1 MRGKKYRLILIV
13 MVAAF
18 MKLDASVLA
27 IDDMKTRATLRGL
40 KALYVQVEDFD
51 PDLKK
56 ELKKGGLTESLL
68 RTVIER
74 RLELAGIRV
83 LSGEEFQRPDLTGIL
98 YVNVRILMPE
108 ILKKYTYT
116 VEGERVPKGGPPE
129 RYLYTID
136 VELRQ
141 TVSLLRDPVVK
152 GLSTTWSTG
161 SLGFRR
167 LSRIQMDVADQVDTF
182 ANAYLSVN
190 SK

>member
-1 MRGKKYRLILIV
+1 MRGNRYRLVLIV

-27 IDDMKTRATLRGL
+27 MDDMKTRATLRGL
-40 KALYVQVEDFD
+40 KALYVQVEHFD

-56 ELKKGGLTESLL
+56 ELKKGGFTEGLL
-68 RTVIER
+68 QTVIER
-74 RLELAGIRV
+74 KLEVAGIKV

-108 ILKKYTYT
+108 ILKKHTYT
-116 VEGERVPKGGPPE
+116 IEGERVPKGGPAE

-141 TVSLLRDPVVK
+141 PVSLLRNPVVK
-152 GLSTTWSTG
+152 GLATTWSTG

-182 ANAYLSVN
+182 TSAYLSVN

>member
-1 MRGKKYRLILIV
+1 MRGNRYRIVLIV
-13 MVAAF
+13 VVAVF
-18 MKLDASVLA
+18 MKLDVSALA
-27 IDDMKTRATLRGL
+27 IDDVQTRATLRGL
-40 KALYVQVEDFD
+40 EALYVQVEYFD

-68 RTVIER
+68 QTRIER
-74 RLELAGIRV
+74 RLEVAGIKV
-83 LSGEEFQRPDLTGIL
+83 LSGEEFQSSDFTGIL

-108 ILKKYTYT
+108 ILQKYTYT
-116 VEGERVPKGGPPE
+116 VEGERVPKGGPTE

-141 TVSLLRDPVVK
+141 PVSLLRNPVVK
-152 GLSTTWSTG
+152 GLATTWSTA

-167 LSRIQMDVADQVDTF
+167 LSGIQMDVADQVETF
-182 ANAYLSVN
+182 ANAYLSVK